1 MKRMTRNLLACAVAA
16 GLAAPVAAFATNGYF
31 APGYSIKSDGMVG
44 TGVALP
50 QDAMAAATNPAGMV
64 WVGNRMDIGAEIFSP
79 RRSYTAG
86 PIVGTPAA
94 TSFPLKPGKVDS
106 GKNYFLIPSF
116 GRNWMLDADSSAGLS
131 IYGNGGMNTEYPGF
145 ANAAMC
151 PPTSKKTG
159 TFCMGGAGIDLM
171 QLFVNGTY
179 SRKINATSSWGVSL
193 IGVYQRFK
201 ATGLLAFSPYS
212 SSSGNLSDNGY
223 STSTGFGVKIGWQG
237 QVTPTL
243 TLGASYQTKMSMGK
257 FDKYKGLFAE
267 QGGFDIP
274 ATATVGLA
282 FKTAP
287 TSTLA
292 FDIQKI
298 FYSGVNAIANPL
310 MPNLMT
316 AQLGDTNGAGF
327 GWQDMTV
334 YKLGYQWQGSQ
345 GWTWRAGYSY
355 GDQPIPS
362 SEVLFNILAPGV
374 MQSHLS
380 VGFTKQMGPKQAFNF
395 AAVYAPSTSV
405 TGNNPLANPAAQ
417 KIKIQ
422 MVQYQVEAG
431 WSWKF

>member
-1 MKRMTRNLLACAVAA
+1 MKRFTKHLLACAVAA

-64 WVGNRMDIGAEIFSP
+64 WVGNRMDIGAAIFSP
-79 RRSYTAG
+79 HRSYTVTNPG
-86 PIVGTPAA
+86 PGGFLST
-94 TSFPLKPGKVDS
+94 GKVDS

-116 GRNWMLDADSSAGLS
+116 GRNWMLDANSAVGLS
-131 IYGNGGMNTEYPGF
+131 IYGNGGMNTEYPNI
-145 ANAAMC
+145 ANKTNACGGSGA
-151 PPTSKKTG
+151 TG
-159 TFCMGGAGIDLM
+159 TFCGGKAAGIDLM

-179 SRKINATSSWGVSL
+179 SRKIDATSSWGVSL

-201 ATGLLAFSPYS
+201 ATGLVAFETNSSSPNNMTGNGYS
-212 SSSGNLSDNGY
+212 SS
-223 STSTGFGVKIGWQG
+223 TGLGVKIGWQG
-237 QVTPTL
+237 QVTPTM
-243 TLGASYQTKMSMGK
+243 TLGASYQTKMSMSK

-298 FYSGVNAIANPL
+298 YYSGVEAIADSSSVPK
-310 MPNLMT
+310 
-316 AQLGDTNGAGF
+316 QFGSNGGPGF

-355 GDQPIPS
+355 GKQPIPS
-362 SEVLFNILAPGV
+362 SDVMLNILAPGV

-380 VGFTKQMGPKQAFNF
+380 FGFTKQMGPKQAFNF

-405 TGNNPLANPAAQ
+405 SGKDAAAYGSQ
-417 KIKIQ
+417 NIKIQ
-422 MVQYQVEAG
+422 MVQYQVEG
-431 WSWKF
+431 SWSWKF